1 MPVIRRS
8 LRPPG
13 PNEPYLT
20 EDHNVIRM
28 IKRALERAEQGNRDR
43 LHAMAAEIGV
53 AWMVED
59 DDGRVR
65 LALFGCEVLRLVR
78 PYLHNPR
85 ISEAFLDAEI
95 QSLRTLRWAL
105 NGEHPR
111 KRQNEFL
118 EALHLGG
125 LHDEW
130 LHDIRK
136 QAMEVLL
143 SLKEIGDP

>member
-1 MPVIRRS
+1 MLRRS
-8 LRPPG
+8 LRPPR

-28 IKRALERAEQGNRDR
+28 IKRAFLSAEQSNCDK
-43 LHAMAAEIGV
+43 LYVMAAEIGV

-59 DDGRVR
+59 DVGRVR

-78 PYLHNPR
+78 PYLYIPW

-95 QSLRTLRWAL
+95 ESLETLRWAL
-105 NGEHPR
+105 NGGHPR
-111 KRQNEFL
+111 RRQNKFL
-118 EALHLGG
+118 KKLRGG
-125 LHDEW
+125 LHNEW

-136 QAMEVLL
+136 QAIEVLL
-143 SLKEIGDP
+143 SLKEISDP

>member
-1 MPVIRRS
+1 
-8 LRPPG
+8 
-13 PNEPYLT
+13 
-20 EDHNVIRM
+20 
-28 IKRALERAEQGNRDR
+28 
-43 LHAMAAEIGV
+43 
-53 AWMVED
+53 MVED
-59 DDGRVR
+59 DVGRVR

-78 PYLHNPR
+78 PYLHIPR

-95 QSLRTLRWAL
+95 ESLETLRWAL
-105 NGEHPR
+105 NGGHPR
-111 KRQNEFL
+111 RRQNKFL
-118 EALHLGG
+118 KKLRGG